1 MHIHVFDMP
10 GLTAVTEDEL
20 AGIEGGDLGIIG
32 WAVTWIVRA
41 LSGL

>member
-1 MHIHVFDMP
+1 MQRQGFETP

-32 WAVTWIVRA
+32 WAVTWIARA